1 MFSELFYDSS
11 AKLAEEEEGSCDA
24 GEVRPPSENI
34 KPAFTKKLKFQSAL
48 EGEPME
54 LKCKIIAFPPPT
66 VLWFHN
72 NKSIPK
78 TRRRRVRTVEEAH
91 VHTTTL
97 LVNSVKEKDAG
108 SYKVMAINTE
118 GSAESTASL
127 LVSVNEEHSAN
138 FLSAARGSAR
148 ARQSTGA
155 LVEQRGERKFR
166 VDLRCV
172 GSPFDKRSK
181 ALRGGKSR
189 SQASLVRS
197 VYFGFGSGSEDKA
210 MEKKSGFLETA
221 SERAPSPPPMF
232 DRSERFNDR
241 FSDIYCDRRTGARF
255 SDRLSDRCS
264 DRYERFSDTESLH
277 NEVRAKLTTLQKA
290 VKQKKRLSISTMS
303 SSEFELDSVASESSY
318 SDYVERLRVKPASL
332 SDVQPFS
339 RPFDLG
345 ETHRELRGKTSAGAL
360 PQSRAR
366 HSFEPQS
373 RTRAIQL
380 MRGELADTLVD
391 KDSNSVDESTV
402 RASVKQR
409 MSEDTS
415 LVTDVERPHQERMY
429 SGTSTYAER
438 TESFAIAASQEGI
451 SPSEAS
457 RTKATKLVFSEARTS
472 EETET
477 IDTYEEEC
485 ASEPLMSPYE
495 RGLEA
500 DRMECEEK
508 LLALRIRKW
517 QQGGRMSEEE
527 THPSKDLPG
536 QQGAECAEP
545 DKNGSSKQVWAEEG
559 LAMELE
565 EVPFSY
571 HKSAKAKP
579 KFEDSEA
586 LSSLKSHVI
595 DDRGQE
601 TEMFSTSLV
610 SKSPTMESREEMEGG
625 MPVKLEQRSPR
636 IATRAT
642 DVKVVNED
650 RSVESCDPRQVQSR
664 EKSFLDESAVPDQK
678 AGRAELY
685 KEEVAGESLRAQYE
699 KSLEAERLQC
709 EEKLLALRIRK
720 WQQGMQ
726 MEARDTEP
734 DLPLPEETRYTE
746 PGGQQAVETRELLAE
761 KPKSPK
767 VRSKG
772 EHSETSV
779 PLSKDKVRARP
790 KESFVIPATITQKSP
805 RIESRASRAEPESAI
820 LQTEKMLFDKTK
832 EERELQLSRENISE
846 FKTES
851 ERLVSEEEALTQRI
865 MKWQQDV
872 LLEQEQ
878 SVELQ
883 PDWVQS
889 YTLSK
894 GDETKEVGN
903 VAQASAAESIQQ
915 PVVVLGSVSSAGRTA
930 KEKFLMGES
939 FPTHFQGQQSENLPW
954 LPASELLTE
963 GHETGLQSDSEY
975 LVSEEEALAQRILKW
990 QEDVEQEE
998 VVELESDLAL
1008 DSQQLSAGLP
1018 FESSVPSPDL
1028 GPGKLSDPHT
1038 TAVSEALATKPS
1050 ANQHVVQYTQS
1061 PPCEYSFKTGHASA
1075 SADPPHH
1082 ANEMTKASRD
1092 SKAALKDSSG
1102 SEPFEKYSSS
1112 EAESGHSQN
1121 KHRVT
1126 VGGLSGRRF
1135 QSDVSEGTSAWEEVA
1150 AFRERTEERQ
1160 QKALEGQDMSPI
1172 KSVHC
1177 DRIGVERF
1185 DQEKDSNI
1193 KEVMKSQESKM
1204 EQQEEGAV
1212 SGSRPVFVTEISSVK
1227 VKMGEMT
1234 EFTCQ
1239 FHGEPLPTVSWLK
1252 DGHPLMHNP
1261 DYDISNRANSS
1272 QLTVFYPTRDHE
1284 GSYDC
1289 VITNKHGKS
1298 ICSATL
1304 ELSDKKL
1311 ARKSGSAKK
1320 AAVTEDLDKGEKNS
1334 EASIEKEGVASVDSG
1349 RAALQVPP
1357 AEVHRHPG
1365 SDLSCLPVE
1374 IRVTA
1379 ATPVPTA
1386 QEEESQDEPQT
1397 FSGKSSDVSVDEGS
1411 SQAVRHK
1418 FTFSFDAAGEA
1429 PLMLSEIEDI
1439 SCSEGSTAVLEC
1451 TISGEPTP
1459 EVTWCYGNDSLTITS
1474 GKYRVEGDDK
1484 VHRLYIHGFTHSD
1497 AGRYK
1502 CKARNKF
1509 GEVTSI
1515 CHVSVQAPPASSAA
1529 GVWQPAVLDGSFSR
1543 YPEGPRIEEKS
1554 PPLAVKARTSRPEVL
1569 RELPA
1574 ISGCGLPSSSAVIKV
1589 SQIKQAFEPGS
1600 PGPQLTALEEA
1611 QKQVPFPEEFIPTV
1625 EASLGLQNQELEP
1638 PVGFKHS
1645 TAATVNLGF
1654 QRTVPGTEESDATHN
1669 VLPLG
1674 KTVSPLSPAKHKPVY
1689 PEISPETEAAYQE
1702 IGVGMQHFGE
1712 ETLESPELVHPEPQ
1726 KPAVDP
1732 EQSEAGEVV
1741 EGRELTWHTFD
1752 RTSSFIPFQSEKTGA
1767 IKRSVRVAGTIEAT
1781 ANRKESNETS
1791 KPERSH
1797 GFTRPSTVNTDPD
1810 SDCTQVVLKDLTRL
1824 NTPTKLE
1831 GLCEEIVVIPKEHH
1845 ESDETGTVTIPEPS
1859 LDSGVF
1865 LSVLD
1870 SKAGMTELNVGIT
1883 DDIVEPRTQRKAKD
1897 PNPNP
1902 NPNPVERE
1910 PETLLGSSEEERRVL
1925 QVAVP
1930 KDAAGDAPQNKD
1942 ASRAERVTLEKSRG
1956 EATYGSLEE
1965 EEVTFG
1971 AVYDYYNPPTDW
1983 GRPLSPESEMSIEI
1997 GSTVSEEVAELAE
2010 RFYTPGSSTEVS
2022 QPIAEAFYTPKSP
2035 VSFHT
2040 PSSDTPGGFATPQ
2053 EYPFSPLEY
2062 KRPSTGDS
2070 SDRFFSPLQFL
2081 ASPADEGIETTP
2093 VMDNNLFLSKARGS
2107 LSLPTLQEKV
2117 QGIPP
2122 AFLKPLI
2129 KKRLLEND
2137 SLTFH
2142 AEVFGLPSPEVKW
2155 FCNKT
2160 QLLAGERVKI
2170 DRDGDCISL
2179 TIGDVTKAD
2188 QGEYICEAVNYVGE
2202 ARSVALVVV
2211 VPQEVR
2217 LMPAPPA
2224 VTHQHV
2230 MEFDVEEDD
2239 SSRSPSPQE
2248 ILLEVELDESEVK
2261 EFEKQVKI
2269 ITIPEYTADNK
2280 SMIISLDVLP
2290 SIYEEGA
2297 VDFVTQE
2304 HHDLKIAFEV
2314 TEMPPRFI
2322 NPICDMETP
2331 EGTTVMFECSL
2342 MGIPSPIVSWFKGD
2356 KKIPH
2361 NNKKFLLSSD
2371 GDNHF
2376 LKVGKVSVA
2385 DSGVYSCRAINLVG
2399 ETLCRASLV
2408 VLSAKA
2414 FSGKTRGRELTAVS
2428 LGSAKVQPQ
2437 KFDLMVGNAS
2447 FDGEQ
2452 VSEIELEFEFEQEQD
2467 ESQRAVRLVANTDNQ
2482 TGDQGDAYVS
2492 INFDV
2497 FAEPA
2502 KEDKVEFKGKS
2513 SDTCS
2518 FQFQVT
2524 ETPPKCIIPLSNVT
2538 AALGTPVIL
2547 QCLVSGKP
2555 DPTAHWYKDG
2565 NHVTDG
2571 RCIIQEKT
2579 AGHFNLLIT
2588 NASQSDAGEYKC
2600 VIHNTAGC
2608 IETAA
2613 LLKVF

>member
-1 MFSELFYDSS
+1 MKVLPLTPHPCPLNEAQHNS
-11 AKLAEEEEGSCDA
+11 AKLAEEEGSCDA

-54 LKCKIIAFPPPT
+54 L
-66 VLWFHN
+66 N
-72 NKSIPK
+72 
-78 TRRRRVRTVEEAH
+78 
-91 VHTTTL
+91 
-97 LVNSVKEKDAG
+97 VKEKDAG

-148 ARQSTGA
+148 ARQSTAA
-155 LVEQRGERKFR
+155 L
-166 VDLRCV
+166 
-172 GSPFDKRSK
+172 
-181 ALRGGKSR
+181 
-189 SQASLVRS
+189 ASLVRS
-197 VYFGFGSGSEDKA
+197 VYFGFGSGSEDKV

-318 SDYVERLRVKPASL
+318 SDYVERLR
-332 SDVQPFS
+332 
-339 RPFDLG
+339 
-345 ETHRELRGKTSAGAL
+345 
-360 PQSRAR
+360 
-366 HSFEPQS
+366 
-373 RTRAIQL
+373 
-380 MRGELADTLVD
+380 
-391 KDSNSVDESTV
+391 
-402 RASVKQR
+402 
-409 MSEDTS
+409 
-415 LVTDVERPHQERMY
+415 
-429 SGTSTYAER
+429 
-438 TESFAIAASQEGI
+438 
-451 SPSEAS
+451 
-457 RTKATKLVFSEARTS
+457 
-472 EETET
+472 
-477 IDTYEEEC
+477 
-485 ASEPLMSPYE
+485 
-495 RGLEA
+495 
-500 DRMECEEK
+500 
-508 LLALRIRKW
+508 
-517 QQGGRMSEEE
+517 
-527 THPSKDLPG
+527 
-536 QQGAECAEP
+536 
-545 DKNGSSKQVWAEEG
+545 
-559 LAMELE
+559 
-565 EVPFSY
+565 
-571 HKSAKAKP
+571 
-579 KFEDSEA
+579 
-586 LSSLKSHVI
+586 
-595 DDRGQE
+595 
-601 TEMFSTSLV
+601 
-610 SKSPTMESREEMEGG
+610 
-625 MPVKLEQRSPR
+625 
-636 IATRAT
+636 
-642 DVKVVNED
+642 
-650 RSVESCDPRQVQSR
+650 
-664 EKSFLDESAVPDQK
+664 
-678 AGRAELY
+678 
-685 KEEVAGESLRAQYE
+685 
-699 KSLEAERLQC
+699 
-709 EEKLLALRIRK
+709 
-720 WQQGMQ
+720 
-726 MEARDTEP
+726 
-734 DLPLPEETRYTE
+734 
-746 PGGQQAVETRELLAE
+746 
-761 KPKSPK
+761 
-767 VRSKG
+767 
-772 EHSETSV
+772 
-779 PLSKDKVRARP
+779 
-790 KESFVIPATITQKSP
+790 KSP

-820 LQTEKMLFDKTK
+820 LQTEKMLFDQTK

-915 PVVVLGSVSSAGRTA
+915 PVVVQGSVSSAGRTA

-954 LPASELLTE
+954 PPASELLSE
-963 GHETGLQSDSEY
+963 GRETGLQSDSEY

-1028 GPGKLSDPHT
+1028 EPQHGEVSHRNRPGKLSDPHM
-1038 TAVSEALATKPS
+1038 TAVSEALATKLS

-1061 PPCEYSFKTGHASA
+1061 PPCEYSLKTVHASA

-1082 ANEMTKASRD
+1082 ANEMTKASCD

-1112 EAESGHSQN
+1112 KAESGHSQN
-1121 KHRVT
+1121 KHSVT
-1126 VGGLSGRRF
+1126 VGGLSGQRF
-1135 QSDVSEGTSAWEEVA
+1135 KSDVSEETSAWEEVA

-1160 QKALEGQDMSPI
+1160 QKVLEGQDMSPI

-1177 DRIGVERF
+1177 DRIGVEGF
-1185 DQEKDSNI
+1185 DQEEDSTI
-1193 KEVMKSQESKM
+1193 KEVMKSQESEV

-1212 SGSRPVFVTEISSVK
+1212 RGSRPVFVTEISSVK

-1261 DYDISNRANSS
+1261 DYDISSRANSS

-1289 VITNKHGKS
+1289 VVTNKHGKS

-1304 ELSDKKL
+1304 ELTDKKL

-1320 AAVTEDLDKGEKNS
+1320 GAGTEDLDKGEKNS
-1334 EASIEKEGVASVDSG
+1334 EASIEKEGVAYVDSG
-1349 RAALQVPP
+1349 RAVLQVPQ

-1418 FTFSFDAAGEA
+1418 FTFSGEA
-1429 PLMLSEIEDI
+1429 PLMLSEIEGI

-1474 GKYRVEGDDK
+1474 GKYRVEGDEK

-1515 CHVSVQAPPASSAA
+1515 CNVSVPAPPASSAA
-1529 GVWQPAVLDGSFSR
+1529 GVRQPAVLDGSFSR

-1569 RELPA
+1569 REPPA

-1600 PGPQLTALEEA
+1600 PGPQLTTLEEA

-1654 QRTVPGTEESDATHN
+1654 QRAVPGTEDSDATHN

-1674 KTVSPLSPAKHKPVY
+1674 KTVSPLSPAEPKPVY

-1702 IGVGMQHFGE
+1702 IGVGMQHFVE

-1732 EQSEAGEVV
+1732 EQTEAGEVV

-1767 IKRSVRVAGTIEAT
+1767 IKRSVRVSGTIEAT

-1797 GFTRPSTVNTDPD
+1797 GFTRPSTVTTDPD
-1810 SDCTQVVLKDLTRL
+1810 SDCTQVVLKDSTRL
-1824 NTPTKLE
+1824 NTPTKLD

-1845 ESDETGTVTIPEPS
+1845 ESDEIGTGTIPEPS

-1883 DDIVEPRTQRKAKD
+1883 DDIVEPGTQRKAKD
-1897 PNPNP
+1897 PNPNL
-1902 NPNPVERE
+1902 NPVERE
-1910 PETLLGSSEEERRVL
+1910 PQTLLGSSEEERRLL

-1942 ASRAERVTLEKSRG
+1942 ASRGERVTLEKTSRG

-2093 VMDNNLFLSKARGS
+2093 LTDNNLFLSKARGS

-2376 LKVGKVSVA
+2376 LKVGTVSVA

-2482 TGDQGDAYVS
+2482 TGDQGDTYVS

-2524 ETPPKCIIPLSNVT
+2524 ETPPKCVIPLSNLT

-2608 IETAA
+2608 IETTA